1 MLMTKQSFIMEEETV
16 TVTELAGMVKRRF
29 DELESIFNDK
39 LDTKIDGLELRIG
52 RRIDGLESRFDGLE
66 KRFDG
71 LESRFDGL
79 EIRFDDF
86 DLRVGKKFIG
96 LEKKMDAGFNDIKS
110 RLDSMMP
117 HNR

>member
-1 MLMTKQSFIMEEETV
+1 MNKQRLVIQEKNV

-86 DLRVGKKFIG
+86 ELRVGKKFIG

-110 RLDSMMP
+110 RLDSMV
-117 HNR
+117 NVSR